1 MKENWIICKRE
12 PELQKKISEK
22 LSISPVTA
30 QVLINRGINNEVE
43 AEAFFAGSLF
53 DLPSPYLMKGMDKA
67 VSRLYEAITVKE
79 KIAIYGDYD
88 VDGITSTSLL
98 YNFLRDIGV
107 DAVYYNPERLTE
119 GYGINFQAV
128 KSLGDEGVKLIVSGD
143 CGITAWEEVNKAK
156 EIGIDF
162 IITDHH
168 QPPERIPEAVSVL
181 NPHIEGCRYPGKE
194 ITGVG
199 VIFNLVIAL
208 RRHLRDNGF
217 FDNDEPNLGNLLD
230 LVALGTV
237 ADCAPLVNINRIFVR
252 EGIKRMHEPKRAGI
266 RALKEVSFID
276 GEVRSSDLGFRL
288 GPRINAV
295 GRLEN
300 ASSAV
305 ELFITDDLSKA
316 RNIAEN
322 LNRQNTER
330 QNLEKRIRDQ
340 AVSMIDASPEFEN
353 ASALVLSSGEW
364 HSGVIGIVASRIVEM
379 YNRPVFLIAVDEEGI
394 GKGSGRSI
402 EGVNLFEI
410 VSEFDDIL
418 IQFGGHELAAGITI
432 NEDQIPRFR
441 ELFNSRV
448 SALGTV
454 FSSSLTIDCELT
466 VDDIN
471 NDLVTELTSLE
482 PYGIGN
488 PQPVLLAR
496 SVNVLSKRIFKER
509 HLGLKIKGSGDVYD
523 AIWFNAEYKNIPDV
537 VDMVFSPEFNIWNGR
552 KDIRLTIKDI
562 YW

>member
-1 MKENWIICKRE
+1 MKENWIIRKRE

-22 LSISPVTA
+22 LSVSPVTA
-30 QVLINRGINNEVE
+30 QVLINRGVNNEAE
-43 AEAFFAGSLF
+43 AEAFFGSSLF
-53 DLPSPYLMKGMDKA
+53 DLPSPFLMKGMDKA
-67 VSRLYEAITVKE
+67 VKRLSNAISAKE

-98 YNFLRDIGV
+98 FNFLREIGV
-107 DAVYYNPERLTE
+107 DVVYYNPERLTE
-119 GYGINFQAV
+119 GYGINFEAV
-128 KSLGDEGVKLIVSGD
+128 KSLGEKGVTFIVSGD
-143 CGITAWEEVNKAK
+143 SGITDWEEGQKAG
-156 EIGIDF
+156 ELGIDF

-168 QPPERIPEAVSVL
+168 QPPARIPEAVSVL

-208 RRHLRDNGF
+208 RRFLRDNGF
-217 FDNDEPNLGNLLD
+217 FGEEEPNLGDFLD

-237 ADCAPLVNINRIFVR
+237 ADCAPLVNINRIFVK

-276 GEVRSSDLGFRL
+276 GQVRSSDLGFRL

-305 ELFITDDLSKA
+305 ELFITDDMEQA
-316 RNIAEN
+316 REIADN
-322 LNRQNTER
+322 LNRQNITR
-330 QNLEKRIRDQ
+330 QSLEKKIRDQ
-340 AVSMIDASPEFEN
+340 AVSMIENNPEFRN
-353 ASALVLSSGEW
+353 ASALVLSSRDW

-379 YNRPVFLIAVDEEGI
+379 YKKPAFLIAVDDGGI
-394 GKGSGRSI
+394 GKGSGRGLDGI
-402 EGVNLFEI
+402 NLYEVI
-410 VSEFDDIL
+410 SEFGDIL

-432 NEDQIPRFR
+432 KEDDILAFR
-441 ELFNSRV
+441 ELFNSRTA
-448 SALGTV
+448 ALGDV
-454 FSSSLTIDCELT
+454 FSSTLTIDCEVDL
-466 VDDIN
+466 DDIDH
-471 NDLVTELTSLE
+471 DLVSELSTLE

-488 PQPVLLAR
+488 PQPVLLSR
-496 SVNVLSKRIFKER
+496 SVNVLSKKVFKEK
-509 HLGLKIKGSGDVYD
+509 HLGLKVRCSGDVYD
-523 AIWFNAEYKNIPDV
+523 AIWFNSEYQDIPDV
-537 VDMVFSPEFNIWNGR
+537 IDMVFSPEFNSWNGR
-552 KDIRLTIKDI
+552 NDVRLTIKDL